1 MRVSIASLGL
11 SLLLLAGLARADAP
25 PPPQVGA
32 FDLAKMT
39 LAVEVEEGLSGEDV
53 DESIKSLAAGNGIF
67 YVFYAPLYKQIEAV
81 TGTPYRH
88 LSIHMLCDAATAAK
102 MVDYN
107 PLLATMMP
115 CRISVVQDPSGK
127 LWIFTT
133 NPDIFTMDP
142 NMPEDL
148 RPIAL
153 DVANKIKAIVT
164 GAAAGEF

>member
-1 MRVSIASLGL
+1 MKKLIASLGV
-11 SLLLLAGLARADAP
+11 LLLTWTIGSQAADTP
-25 PPPQVGA
+25 PMK

-39 LAVEVEEGLSGEDV
+39 MVVEVEEGITGEDV
-53 DESIKSLAAGNGIF
+53 DESIKSLAATEGIF

-88 LSIHMLCDAATAAK
+88 LSLHMVCDAATAAK
-102 MVDYN
+102 MVDFN

-115 CRISVVQDPSGK
+115 CRIAVVQDKEGK
-127 LWIFTT
+127 LWLYTT

-148 RPIAL
+148 RPVAL
-153 DVANKIKAIVT
+153 DVANKIKAIMN

>member
-1 MRVSIASLGL
+1 MKKLIASLGV
-11 SLLLLAGLARADAP
+11 LLLTWSVGGLAADTP
-25 PPPQVGA
+25 PMK

-39 LAVEVEEGLSGEDV
+39 MVVEVEEGISGEDV
-53 DESIKSLAAGNGIF
+53 DESIKSLAATEGIF

-81 TGTPYRH
+81 TGTPFRH
-88 LSIHMLCDAATAAK
+88 LSLHMICDAVTAAK

-115 CRISVVQDPSGK
+115 CRIAVVQDKEGK
-127 LWIFTT
+127 LWLYTT

-148 RPIAL
+148 RPVAL
-153 DVANKIKAIVT
+153 NVANQIKAIMN
-164 GAAAGEF
+164 GAAAGDF